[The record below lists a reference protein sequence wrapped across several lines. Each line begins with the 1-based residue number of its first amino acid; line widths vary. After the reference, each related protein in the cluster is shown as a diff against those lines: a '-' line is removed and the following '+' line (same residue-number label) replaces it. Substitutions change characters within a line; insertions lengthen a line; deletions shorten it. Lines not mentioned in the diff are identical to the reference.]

1 MSNYSSDSFLNAL
14 NGKNKSQIPVWFM
27 RQAGR
32 YLPEYMAVKKQS
44 NFRTMSHTP
53 ELMKEI
59 TLQPMRKYPLD
70 ASIMFSDILTC
81 LEYMGSTFEFTDHG
95 PKLANAGIETVK
107 NLGNLDPVKDM
118 MFVRDGIQL
127 IKKELTDRPLIGFVG
142 APFTLISYLA
152 EGGTSKEFIITK
164 RFLFED
170 PKGFNAAMTHIS
182 TQIANYLKFQ
192 IESGVQAV
200 QIFDS
205 WVGVLSQKEYENFIL
220 PHMKY
225 IVSEVKKTYKDT
237 PVILYSQP
245 TAHLFELMAQTG
257 ANALSVD
264 WRTPLSQVAKRVPQN
279 ITLQGNVDP
288 IVMTLDW
295 EKAKPHIEYILED
308 AKRAEILDRFV
319 FNVGHGVTPFTNT
332 ATVAQTIDYV
342 HNYR

>member
-1 MSNYSSDSFLNAL
+1 MSNFSSTSFLDAL

-53 ELMKEI
+53 EIMKEI
-59 TLQPMRKYPLD
+59 TMQPMRKYPLD

-95 PKLANAGIETVK
+95 PKLENAGIETVK
-107 NLGNLDPVKDM
+107 SLTSLNPEKDM
-118 MFVRDGIQL
+118 MFVREGIKL

-170 PKGFNAAMTHIS
+170 PKGFHKAMEHIS
-182 TQIANYLKFQ
+182 SQIANYLKFQ

-220 PHMKY
+220 PHMKH
-225 IVSEVKKTYKDT
+225 IVSEVKKSHADV

-245 TAHLFELMAQTG
+245 TAHLVELMAKTG
-257 ANALSVD
+257 ANAISVD
-264 WRTPLSQVAKRVPQN
+264 WRTPLSDIAKKVPQN
-279 ITLQGNVDP
+279 VTLQGNIDP

-295 EKAKPHIEYILED
+295 EKAKPHVEYILND

-319 FNVGHGVTPFTNT
+319 FNVGHGVTPHTNT
-332 ATVAQTIDYV
+332 DTIAQTIDCV

>member
-1 MSNYSSDSFLNAL
+1 MSNFSQSSFLSAL
-14 NGKNKSQIPVWFM
+14 NLENKSQIPVWFM

-53 ELMKEI
+53 EIMKEI
-59 TLQPMRKYPLD
+59 TLQPMRKFPLD

-81 LEYMGSTFEFTDHG
+81 LEFMGSTFEFTDLG
-95 PKLANAGIETVK
+95 PKLANPGIETVK
-107 NLGNLDPVKDM
+107 KLTSLDPEKDM
-118 MFVRDGIQL
+118 MFVRDGIKL

-170 PKGFNAAMTHIS
+170 PKGFHAAMEHIS
-182 TQIANYLKFQ
+182 LQISKYLKFQ

-220 PHMKY
+220 PHMKNL
-225 IVSEVKKTYKDT
+225 ISEVKKTYPQI

-245 TAHLFELMAQTG
+245 TSHLVALMAQTG

-264 WRTPLSQVAKRVPQN
+264 WRTPLSEISKKIPQN
-279 ITLQGNVDP
+279 IALQGNVDP

-295 EKAKPHIEYILED
+295 EKAKPYVEAVLSD
-308 AKRAEILDRFV
+308 ARRAEILDRFV
-319 FNVGHGVTPFTNT
+319 FNVGHGVTPHTNNQ
-332 ATVAQTIDYV
+332 TVAQTIDYV

>member
-1 MSNYSSDSFLNAL
+1 MNNNSFLDAL
-14 NGKNKSQIPVWFM
+14 NGKNKSHIPVWFM

-53 ELMKEI
+53 HIMKEI

-81 LEYMGSTFEFTDHG
+81 LEYMGSTFEFTDLG
-95 PKLANAGIETVK
+95 PKLANPGIETVK
-107 NLGNLDPVKDM
+107 NLTALNVEKDM
-118 MFVRDGIQL
+118 MFVREGIQL

-142 APFTLISYLA
+142 APFTLISYLV
-152 EGGTSKEFIITK
+152 EGGTSKEFILTK

-170 PKGFNAAMTHIS
+170 PKGFHAAMEHIS
-182 TQIANYLKFQ
+182 LQISNYLKFQ

-205 WVGVLSQKEYENFIL
+205 WVGVLSKKEYENFIL
-220 PHMKY
+220 PHMKF
-225 IVSEVKKTYKDT
+225 IIAEVKKSHADI

-245 TAHLFELMAQTG
+245 TSHLVELLAQTG

-264 WRTPLSQVAKRVPQN
+264 WRTPLSEIAKRIPHNV
-279 ITLQGNVDP
+279 TLQGNIDP

-295 EKAKPHIEYILED
+295 EKARSHVEFILND
-308 AKRAEILDRFV
+308 AKRSEILDRFV
-319 FNVGHGVTPFTNT
+319 FNVGHGVTPHTNT
-332 ATVAQTIDYV
+332 ETIAQTIDYV
-342 HNYR
+342 HKYR

>member
-1 MSNYSSDSFLNAL
+1 MSSFVANNFLNAL
-14 NGKNKSQIPVWFM
+14 HGKNKSQIPVWFM

-32 YLPEYMAVKKQS
+32 YLPEYMAVKKES

-53 ELMKEI
+53 EIMKEI
-59 TLQPMRKYPLD
+59 TLQPMRRYPLD

-95 PKLANAGIETVK
+95 PKLENAGIETVK
-107 NLGNLDPVKDM
+107 NLGTLNPEKDM
-118 MFVRDGIQL
+118 MYIREGIHL

-164 RFLFED
+164 KFLFEE
-170 PKGFNAAMTHIS
+170 PQAFHKAMEHIS
-182 TQIANYLKFQ
+182 LQIANYLNFQ

-205 WVGVLSQKEYENFIL
+205 WVGVLSQKEYQTFIL
-220 PHMKY
+220 PHMKF
-225 IVSEVKKTYKDT
+225 IVSHVKQAHPET

-245 TAHLFELMAQTG
+245 TAHLVELMAQSG
-257 ANALSVD
+257 ANAISVD
-264 WRTPLSQVAKRVPQN
+264 WRTPLSQIAKRIPQN
-279 ITLQGNVDP
+279 VTLQGNVDP

-295 EKAKPHIEYILED
+295 EKAKPHIENVLSD

-319 FNVGHGVTPFTNT
+319 FNVGHGVTPHTNVD
-332 ATVAQTIDYV
+332 TVAQTIDYI

>member
-1 MSNYSSDSFLNAL
+1 MSKYSSTSFLDAL

-32 YLPEYMAVKKQS
+32 YLPEYMAVKRES

-53 ELMKEI
+53 EIMKEI
-59 TLQPMRKYPLD
+59 TLQPMRRYPLD

-95 PKLANAGIETVK
+95 PKLENAGIETVK
-107 NLGNLDPVKDM
+107 NLGKLNPEKDM
-118 MFVRDGIQL
+118 MYVREGIKL

-170 PKGFNAAMTHIS
+170 PKGFNSAMAHIS
-182 TQIANYLKFQ
+182 EQIANYLKFQ

-205 WVGVLSQKEYENFIL
+205 WVGVLSQKEYENHIL
-220 PHMKY
+220 PHMKFV
-225 IVSEVKKTYKDT
+225 VSEVKKSYPHI

-245 TAHLFELMAQTG
+245 TAHLVELMAQSG
-257 ANALSVD
+257 ANAISVD
-264 WRTPLSQVAKRVPQN
+264 WRTPLSQIAKRVPQN
-279 ITLQGNVDP
+279 ITIQGNVDP
-288 IVMTLDW
+288 IVMTLEW
-295 EKAKPHIEYILED
+295 EKAKPYIEAVLNE
-308 AKRAEILDRFV
+308 AKKGEILDRFV
-319 FNVGHGVTPFTNT
+319 FNVGHGVTPHTNT
-332 ATVAQTIDYV
+332 ETVAQAIDYI

>member
-1 MSNYSSDSFLNAL
+1 MSKYSTTSFIDAL
-14 NGKNKSQIPVWFM
+14 NLKNKSQIPVWFM

-32 YLPEYMAVKKQS
+32 YLPEYMAVKNES

-95 PKLANAGIETVK
+95 PRLAKAGIETAK
-107 NLGNLDPVKDM
+107 NLSDLNPEKDM
-118 MFVRDGIQL
+118 PYIREGIQL
-127 IKKELTDRPLIGFVG
+127 IKKELVDRPLIGFVG
-142 APFTLISYLA
+142 APFTLISYLV
-152 EGGTSKEFIITK
+152 EGGTSKEFITTK

-170 PKGFNAAMTHIS
+170 PTGFSSVMSHLA
-182 TQIANYLKFQ
+182 TQLAHYLKFQ

-200 QIFDS
+200 QVFDS
-205 WVGVLSQKEYENFIL
+205 WVGILSKKEYENHIL
-220 PHMKY
+220 PHMKSL
-225 IVSEVKKTYKDT
+225 ISEVKSTHPRI

-245 TAHLFELMAQTG
+245 TAHLVELMAQTG
-257 ANALSVD
+257 ANAISVD
-264 WRTPLSQVAKRVPQN
+264 WRTPLSEVASRVPEN
-279 ITLQGNVDP
+279 IALQGNIDP

-295 EKAKPHIEYILED
+295 ENAQPYVQRVLDD
-308 AKRAEILDRFV
+308 AKSAGILDRYV
-319 FNVGHGVTPFTNT
+319 FNVGHGVTPHTNT
-332 ATVAQTIDYV
+332 STIAQTIDYV